1 LQFVAAG
8 LAELEHMQPV
18 LARFEREREL
28 ARLRR
33 AKRRAAQ

>member
-33 AKRRAAQ
+33 AKRRADQ